1 MSVTATLP
9 HSFLATGGQDIDLFP
24 VSSSD
29 LTVAQAAN
37 FLRTSEK
44 HLNHLLEVGRIS
56 SRLENGERFI
66 SQDSLLGFEQEQET
80 RHAELDELFSM
91 FQEAGMSDDDE

>member
-29 LTVAQAAN
+29 LTVAEAAQY
-37 FLRTSEK
+37 LRTSEK
-44 HLNHLLEVGRIS
+44 HLNNILSTGRIV
-56 SRLENGERFI
+56 SRLENGECLVQR
-66 SQDSLLGFEQEQET
+66 DSLLEFAQWRERGHAWLDGEVRENQEMG
-80 RHAELDELFSM
+80 LYDE
-91 FQEAGMSDDDE
+91 